1 MKRAVGILS
10 IAMAPLF
17 IAGLALGDDRYGG
30 SGSEPRGTGA
40 GSVTSGTPSTGSMGG
55 FMGQH
60 TMTGTVTDID
70 ADSGK
75 ITVDAEGKTLDLHFP
90 RTALQGLKEGDRV
103 TVQLGIRQAGAGGT
117 TSGMG
122 GGAGTGTGT
131 GPGGGPASGAGY
143 PGGAGSGPSTR

>member
-10 IAMAPLF
+10 IAMAPVF
-17 IAGLALGDDRYGG
+17 VAGLALGDDRYGG

-40 GSVTSGTPSTGSMGG
+40 GSVTSGTPGTGSTGG

-60 TMTGTVTDID
+60 MMTGTVTSID
-70 ADSGK
+70 ADEGK
-75 ITVDAEGKTLDLHFP
+75 LTVEAEGKELDLHFP
-90 RTALQGLKEGDRV
+90 RTALQGLKKGDRV
-103 TVQLGIRQAGAGGT
+103 TVQLAIRQAGAAGS
-117 TSGMG
+117 TSGTG
-122 GGAGTGTGT
+122 GGAGTGTET